1 VTSVARENGWRKYT
15 ASVEAPPGYSVTVSP
30 SSFQLKKGQSMTFSV
45 TIENESAPIG
55 EWRFGSLTWN
65 DQTGQYSARSPIAVN
80 GSLFDAPN
88 EVDESGESGS
98 GEIEVQFGY
107 TGDYDA
113 QAHGLIAATETVDN
127 VLQDGNQTF
136 APSDVGTGGA
146 NAHTFNLTDVQLLRI
161 AMPSDATDD
170 PAGDLDI
177 FVYDPSN
184 TQVASSTAGGTNEL
198 ININNPADGVWT
210 VYVHGW
216 QTAGPDT
223 NYTMYSWAIPEG
235 PGPGTLVIDS
245 EPADA
250 TVGTTG
256 TVEYSWTGATTGDWH
271 FGAIT
276 HVGPGSTVMGRTLI
290 EIDNR

>member
-1 VTSVARENGWRKYT
+1 
-15 ASVEAPPGYSVTVSP
+15 
-30 SSFQLKKGQSMTFSV
+30 MTFSV
-45 TIENESAPIG
+45 TIENESAPTG

-80 GSLFDAPN
+80 GSQFDAPN

-113 QAHGLIAATETVDN
+113 APHGLIAATETEDN
-127 VLQDGNQTF
+127 VLQDADQTF
-136 APSDVGTGGA
+136 SPSDVGTGGA

-177 FVYDPSN
+177 YVYDPSN
-184 TQVASSTAGGTNEL
+184 NQVASSTSGGTNEL

-235 PGPGTLVIDS
+235 PGPGTLTITD

-250 TVGTTG
+250 EVGTTG
-256 TVEYSWTGATTGDWH
+256 TVEYAWTGATLGQWH